1 MEKATEREPID
12 ADSASDAL
20 AFRTPKRK
28 TRPVDSR
35 SPGKEDED
43 VFFQSPRKARR
54 TLSKAGIYGFS
65 KSKAGKPYFARCR
78 DPNELWVALLEKA
91 YAKLHGS
98 YEALIGGFVDV
109 ALNDLTG
116 MCSEQVILRD
126 GFPGFG
132 EDPFAPAKSTQALSG
147 KPDQYEMKEPA
158 AKCDAYYRLYKEK
171 DRVDFKRG
179 IRHETLPPAII
190 PGSVINGIDEDGKL
204 KMTTFLKSFIK
215 KEL

>member
-28 TRPVDSR
+28 TRPVDSGT
-35 SPGKEDED
+35 PGKEDED
-43 VFFQSPRKARR
+43 VFFQSHRKARR
-54 TLSKAGIYGFS
+54 TLSKAGSALEAAIQVLS
-65 KSKAGKPYFARCR
+65 NDQETLSTRLEFA
-78 DPNELWVALLEKA
+78 
-91 YAKLHGS
+91 AKLWT
-98 YEALIGGFVDV
+98 
-109 ALNDLTG
+109 LT
-116 MCSEQVILRD
+116 
-126 GFPGFG
+126 
-132 EDPFAPAKSTQALSG
+132 LSG

-171 DRVDFKRG
+171 DRVDFKKG